1 MLSSAMQLRQ
11 LLQLDPLNFEQWQ
24 VKDEQWQVKD
34 EQWHEHEHERPEM
47 QFGSCV

>member
-24 VKDEQWQVKD
+24 VKDEQW
-34 EQWHEHEHERPEM
+34 HEHEHEQPKM
-47 QFGSCV
+47 QFGSFV